1 MLLLGTHAGA
11 SAAAGDSVDELLQS
25 AEQALARDELDA
37 ALDIANRAVEQ
48 FGSDS
53 RCRLLRAR
61 VYEARRELKPALED
75 CDQLLAAEDQPKL
88 RSSADVFDLRG
99 RLKFYAADATGSA
112 ADFDRTVELAPQR
125 GPGHWQRGIS
135 YYYAGRYDDG
145 RKQFEGYQTVDDA
158 DVENAVWRF
167 LCMARDQ
174 DVATARREILKIG
187 DDRRIPMRQIY
198 EMFAGR
204 LTPKDVLAA
213 APDGEVQADV
223 STAERRARRFYA
235 HLYVGLYYEALG
247 DEKQSLEHVRRAA
260 EEFPID
266 HYMGDVARTHV
277 KLRDK
282 PSEPAP

>member
-1 MLLLGTHAGA
+1 MLLLSTHVNAWA
-11 SAAAGDSVDELLQS
+11 TAEESVDELLQS

-48 FGSDS
+48 FGDDS

-61 VYEARRELKPALED
+61 VYETRRDLKPALED
-75 CDQLLAAEDQPKL
+75 CDQLLAPSNQPKL
-88 RSSADVFDLRG
+88 KSPAEVFDLRG
-99 RLKFYAADATGSA
+99 RIKFYAADAAGSA

-145 RKQFEGYQTVDDA
+145 RKQFEGYQSVDDA

-174 DVATARREILKIG
+174 NVATARREILKIG

-204 LTPKDVLAA
+204 LMPKDVLAA
-213 APDGEVQADV
+213 APDGEAQVDV
-223 STAERRARRFYA
+223 SRAERRARRFYA
-235 HLYVGLYYEALG
+235 HLYIGLYYEALG

-266 HYMGDVARTHV
+266 HYMADVARTHV
-277 KLRDK
+277 KLRDHR
-282 PSEPAP
+282 PVPAP